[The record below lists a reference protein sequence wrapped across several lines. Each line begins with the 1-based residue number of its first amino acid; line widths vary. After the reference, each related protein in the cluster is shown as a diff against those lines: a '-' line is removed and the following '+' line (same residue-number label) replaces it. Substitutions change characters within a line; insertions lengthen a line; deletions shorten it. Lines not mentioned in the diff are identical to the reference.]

1 MIIEHVLNWVEHLI
15 LMTETNETDLRLMR
29 IDKSRGIYYS
39 SQYYGIGWDVE
50 RQWLSMKGIVSN
62 VNELLIDKYKKKK
75 WIEALDRM
83 PEKFETKDWLN
94 VIDCEWNYSESTAKK
109 WLVQLM
115 HCEMIEKV
123 AHGIYSKKLKLID
136 DEINQ

>member
-1 MIIEHVLNWVEHLI
+1 
-15 LMTETNETDLRLMR
+15 MTETNETDLRLMR

-39 SQYYGIGWDVE
+39 PQYYGIGWDAHK
-50 RQWLSMKGIVSN
+50 QWLSMKGIVSN
-62 VNELLIDKYKKKK
+62 VHELLTDKYKKKK

-83 PEKFETKDWLN
+83 SEKFETKDWLN

-109 WLVQLM
+109 WLKQLM

>member
-1 MIIEHVLNWVEHLI
+1 ML
-15 LMTETNETDLRLMR
+15 DF
-29 IDKSRGIYYS
+29 
-39 SQYYGIGWDVE
+39 
-50 RQWLSMKGIVSN
+50 
-62 VNELLIDKYKKKK
+62 YKKKK

-83 PEKFETKDWLN
+83 PKKFETKDWLN
-94 VIDCEWNYSESTAKK
+94 VIECEWKHSESTAKK

-115 HCEMIEKV
+115 HCEMIEKA